1 MARRERDAKPK
12 TASKHARVST
22 IVGATIGVVGIAFVV
37 RAITKEWGTLR
48 SSLTDARPAW
58 LAAGVLCAA
67 AAMLLMALPW
77 RATLSL
83 LGSKLGPRATLRYY
97 FAGEIGKYVPGGIWS
112 VLGRGE
118 LARSSGVPSATAYA
132 SVALSLGALY
142 LAAMALVVIL
152 LPFWLAGSGE
162 LDVLWVLALLP
173 IGLAALHPRPL
184 NWLVARAERLLRRH
198 VDVDVPPWS
207 ASVWLV
213 ARYLPCWVLVGTA
226 TWCIARAF
234 DGNVGWIEVAPAAVL
249 SWIIGFLLVPIP
261 GGLGVRE
268 AAFVGLVSALPTG
281 IAATVAIAARL
292 SFMLVD
298 GAGALLA
305 GMSLRRDRHGRV
317 PASDVGATDA
327 GAA

>member
-1 MARRERDAKPK
+1 
-12 TASKHARVST
+12 
-22 IVGATIGVVGIAFVV
+22 
-37 RAITKEWGTLR
+37 
-48 SSLTDARPAW
+48 
-58 LAAGVLCAA
+58 
-67 AAMLLMALPW
+67 
-77 RATLSL
+77 
-83 LGSKLGPRATLRYY
+83 
-97 FAGEIGKYVPGGIWS
+97 
-112 VLGRGE
+112 
-118 LARSSGVPSATAYA
+118 
-132 SVALSLGALY
+132 
-142 LAAMALVVIL
+142 
-152 LPFWLAGSGE
+152 
-162 LDVLWVLALLP
+162 
-173 IGLAALHPRPL
+173 
-184 NWLVARAERLLRRH
+184 
-198 VDVDVPPWS
+198 
-207 ASVWLV
+207 
-213 ARYLPCWVLVGTA
+213 VLVGTA

-327 GAA
+327 GTA